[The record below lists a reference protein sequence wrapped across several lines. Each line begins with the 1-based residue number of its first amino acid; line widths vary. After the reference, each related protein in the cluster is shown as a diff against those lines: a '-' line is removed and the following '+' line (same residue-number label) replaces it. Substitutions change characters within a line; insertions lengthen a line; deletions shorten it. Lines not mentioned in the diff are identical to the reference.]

1 MPKSSPNP
9 KQNRTKKKQGGEEK
23 HWPLHLITFPA
34 VAITLL
40 PTKSRT
46 NHQTKPNQN
55 PSSKES
61 HSLTQIT
68 QIKSKP
74 VRRLENHPRLYIAPP
89 PRRKKGEDGG
99 WRVRFRHFLLLVFL
113 GSKPRT
119 EWGGVAHKPGLLPLH
134 LETELQ
140 PLFSPPPTPMV
151 SAVGCATAGE
161 ICGWEL
167 SALGCT
173 TRGLLGK

>member
-1 MPKSSPNP
+1 M
-9 KQNRTKKKQGGEEK
+9 
-23 HWPLHLITFPA
+23 
-34 VAITLL
+34 
-40 PTKSRT
+40 
-46 NHQTKPNQN
+46 
-55 PSSKES
+55 
-61 HSLTQIT
+61 
-68 QIKSKP
+68 
-74 VRRLENHPRLYIAPP
+74 NHPRLYIAPP

-151 SAVGCATAGE
+151 SGRRMRDGRRDLRLGAVGAGLHHAW
-161 ICGWEL
+161 II
-167 SALGCT
+167 
-173 TRGLLGK
+173 RKVN